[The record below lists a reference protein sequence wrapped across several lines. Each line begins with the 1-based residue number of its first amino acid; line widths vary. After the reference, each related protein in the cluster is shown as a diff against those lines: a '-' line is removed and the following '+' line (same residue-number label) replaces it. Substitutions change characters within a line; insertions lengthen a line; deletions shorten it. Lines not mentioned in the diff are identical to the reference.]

1 MYNSGRSRS
10 DSHMLMLRNLPECR
24 PMTTAEHTNSRKTNG
39 NLTRKCL
46 LGKGNTSDCKPPVL
60 GIRIK
65 HQPKPAVFLE
75 VPAVHFQGYLPRI
88 VGWWSSKDLG
98 LHTFEQLSVGFFGE
112 VVGIPTG
119 LSDLQIERIKLAHLK
134 ETGMLSVSSPTMA
147 PWIN

>member
-1 MYNSGRSRS
+1 MNP
-10 DSHMLMLRNLPECR
+10 N
-24 PMTTAEHTNSRKTNG
+24 
-39 NLTRKCL
+39 
-46 LGKGNTSDCKPPVL
+46 
-60 GIRIK
+60 
-65 HQPKPAVFLE
+65 QQFLE

-98 LHTFEQLSVGFFGE
+98 LNTFEQLSVGFFGE
-112 VVGIPTG
+112 VVGISTG